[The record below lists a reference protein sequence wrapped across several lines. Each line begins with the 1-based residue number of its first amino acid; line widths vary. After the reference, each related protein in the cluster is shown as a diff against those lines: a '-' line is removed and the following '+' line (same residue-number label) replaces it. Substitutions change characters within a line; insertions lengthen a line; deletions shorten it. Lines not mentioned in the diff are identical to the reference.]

1 MASDEH
7 HVDRR
12 EFIHIGAAAS
22 LAAISGALGNS
33 VRAQEG
39 STAPEVRRVVT
50 GHDEN
55 GRSRVDIDEALEVS
69 SGREGLERGP
79 VWSTGSFP
87 VNNSGSGQGTGGARA
102 AAAPDANSTV
112 FRVVQYAPGVAPRV
126 HRTQTIDYAVV
137 ISGEI
142 DMELDH
148 GEVRLRQGDVLVQR
162 GTIHNWINRGTEPCV
177 IAFIL
182 IAAESVEAGGMT
194 LRATG

>member
-1 MASDEH
+1 MASEEH

-12 EFIHIGAAAS
+12 EFIHVGAVAS
-22 LAAISGALGNS
+22 LAAISSGLGNS
-33 VRAQEG
+33 VRAQEA
-39 STAPEVRRVVT
+39 STTLQVRRVVT

-55 GRSRVDIDEALEVS
+55 GRSRVDIDEALDVS
-69 SGREGLERGP
+69 SGREGMERGP
-79 VWSTGSFP
+79 VWSTGPFP
-87 VNNSGSGQGTGGARA
+87 VNNSGSGQGAGDDRA

-182 IAAESVEAGGMT
+182 IAAQPVESGGMT
-194 LRATG
+194 LQATG

>member
-1 MASDEH
+1 MANDEH

-22 LAAISGALGNS
+22 LAAIGGALGTS
-33 VRAQEG
+33 VRAQEAN
-39 STAPEVRRVVT
+39 TTLQVRRVVT

-55 GRSRVDIDEALEVS
+55 GRSRVDIDEALDVS

-79 VWSTGSFP
+79 VWSTGPFP

-102 AAAPDANSTV
+102 AATPNANSTV

-126 HRTQTIDYAVV
+126 HRTQTVDYAVV

-162 GTIHNWINRGTEPCV
+162 GTIHNWVNRGTEPCV

-182 IAAESVEAGGMT
+182 IAAELVEAGGMT
-194 LRATG
+194 LQATG

>member
-1 MASDEH
+1 MANDEH

-22 LAAISGALGNS
+22 LAAIGGALGNS
-33 VRAQEG
+33 VRAQEAN
-39 STAPEVRRVVT
+39 TTLQVRRIVT

-55 GRSRVDIDEALEVS
+55 GRSRVDIDEALDVS

-87 VNNSGSGQGTGGARA
+87 VNNSGSDQGAGDDRA

-177 IAFIL
+177 IVFIL
-182 IAAESVEAGGMT
+182 IAAEPVEAGGMT

>member
-1 MASDEH
+1 MLYRKTGGGGK
-7 HVDRR
+7 RR
-12 EFIHIGAAAS
+12 GR
-22 LAAISGALGNS
+22 LS
-33 VRAQEG
+33 VRLANPVHPHPVAALPGGAEIEPGRVGVAHALRLTGEDTGQR
-39 STAPEVRRVVT
+39 PRR
-50 GHDEN
+50 
-55 GRSRVDIDEALEVS
+55 
-69 SGREGLERGP
+69 
-79 VWSTGSFP
+79 
-87 VNNSGSGQGTGGARA
+87 ARA
-102 AAAPDANSTV
+102 AAAPNANSTV
-112 FRVVQYAPGVAPRV
+112 FRVVQYAPGVAPRE

-162 GTIHNWINRGTEPCV
+162 GTIHNWVNRGTEPCV

>member
-1 MASDEH
+1 MASEEYRI
-7 HVDRR
+7 DRR
-12 EFIHIGAAAS
+12 GFIHFGAAAS
-22 LAAISGALGNS
+22 LAAIGGALGNS
-33 VRAQEG
+33 VRAQEAN
-39 STAPEVRRVVT
+39 TTLQVRRVVT

-55 GRSRVDIDEALEVS
+55 GRSRVDIDEALDVS

-87 VNNSGSGQGTGGARA
+87 VNNSGSGQGAGDDRA